1 MDLNGPDV
9 AAALNDPKWAA
20 RNTTLR
26 SVSGPDL
33 SLDHSRVVSV
43 SLSLSLY
50 GTYYNDGEWCENNSV
65 RIRSIAN
72 VHAINTVQQPVDW
85 RVQPL
90 ATILSYED
98 AISISPSTPG
108 HKNSEN
114 NALGYKAL
122 SPNTVL
128 PFPTYFDY
136 Q

>member
-1 MDLNGPDV
+1 MELIIAMANG
-9 AAALNDPKWAA
+9 A
-20 RNTTLR
+20 RT
-26 SVSGPDL
+26 
-33 SLDHSRVVSV
+33 
-43 SLSLSLY
+43 
-50 GTYYNDGEWCENNSV
+50 
-65 RIRSIAN
+65 IRSEFARIAN
-72 VHAINTVQQPVDW
+72 AHAINTVQQPVDW

-128 PFPTYFDY
+128 PFPTFFDY